1 MINIKTIN
9 KKRKKVPGKQV
20 TDLTTMT
27 ENKIKLQENVQSSSK
42 NKLGGAHTT
51 IIGGRAGKKLVK
63 LVSQHPEVKKVIPTV
78 ISVKG
83 IAGGSL
89 TGKVLRADARGN
101 LRLLLSEG
109 RSFQEIRLVTTV
121 GTAEEGDRIMN
132 ELNKILKTAL

>member
-1 MINIKTIN
+1 M
-9 KKRKKVPGKQV
+9 PGEQV
-20 TDLTTMT
+20 AGLTKMM
-27 ENKIKLQENVQSSSK
+27 ENRTNLQENAQNSSK
-42 NKLGGAHTT
+42 NKLGGVHTT

-63 LVSQHPEVKKVIPTV
+63 LVSQHPEVKKIIPTV

-109 RSFQEIRLVTTV
+109 RSFQEIRLITTV
-121 GTAEEGDRIMN
+121 GTAEEGDRIMD
-132 ELNKILKTAL
+132 ELNEILKTAF

>member
-1 MINIKTIN
+1 M
-9 KKRKKVPGKQV
+9 
-20 TDLTTMT
+20 M
-27 ENKIKLQENVQSSSK
+27 ENRSDLQENAQKPSK
-42 NKLGGAHTT
+42 NKLGGSHTT

-63 LVSQHPEVKKVIPTV
+63 LVSQHSEIKKVIPSV

-83 IAGGSL
+83 TAGGSL
-89 TGKVLRADARGN
+89 TGKVLRSDARGN

-132 ELNKILKTAL
+132 ELNEILRTAL

>member
-1 MINIKTIN
+1 ML
-9 KKRKKVPGKQV
+9 GEWV
-20 TDLTTMT
+20 TGLTRMT
-27 ENKIKLQENVQSSSK
+27 ENKSKLQENAQRSYK

-63 LVSQHPEVKKVIPTV
+63 LVSQHSEIKKIIPSV

-83 IAGGSL
+83 TAGGSL

-121 GTAEEGDRIMN
+121 GTAEEGERIMD
-132 ELNKILKTAL
+132 ELNEVLKTAL

>member
-1 MINIKTIN
+1 M
-9 KKRKKVPGKQV
+9 PGEQV
-20 TDLTTMT
+20 SGLTKMM
-27 ENKIKLQENVQSSSK
+27 ENRTNLQENAQNSSK
-42 NKLGGAHTT
+42 NKLGGVHTT

-63 LVSQHPEVKKVIPTV
+63 LVSQHPEVKKIIPTV

-121 GTAEEGDRIMN
+121 GTAEEGDRIMD
-132 ELNKILKTAL
+132 ELNEILKTAF

>member
-1 MINIKTIN
+1 MA
-9 KKRKKVPGKQV
+9 
-20 TDLTTMT
+20 
-27 ENKIKLQENVQSSSK
+27 ENKSKINQSTKKSSR

-51 IIGGRAGKKLVK
+51 VIGGRAGKKLIK
-63 LVSQHPEVKKVIPTV
+63 LISQHPEIKKVIPSV

-83 IAGGSL
+83 IAGGNL
-89 TGKVLRADARGN
+89 TGKVLRSDVRGN

-132 ELNKILKTAL
+132 ELNQSLENAL

>member
-1 MINIKTIN
+1 M
-9 KKRKKVPGKQV
+9 PGEQV
-20 TDLTTMT
+20 TGLTTMT
-27 ENKIKLQENVQSSSK
+27 ENKSKLQENAQSSSK
-42 NKLGGAHTT
+42 KKLGGAHTT

-63 LVSQHPEVKKVIPTV
+63 LVSQHPDVKKVIPSV

-109 RSFQEIRLVTTV
+109 RSIQEVRLVTTV
-121 GTAEEGDRIMN
+121 GTTEEGDRIMN
-132 ELNKILKTAL
+132 ELNEILRAAL

>member
-1 MINIKTIN
+1 M
-9 KKRKKVPGKQV
+9 PGEHI
-20 TDLTTMT
+20 TGLTTMT
-27 ENKIKLQENVQSSSK
+27 ENNSNLQENSQSPSK
-42 NKLGGAHTT
+42 NKLGGVHTT

-63 LVSQHPEVKKVIPTV
+63 LVSQHPEVKKVIPSV

-89 TGKVLRADARGN
+89 IGKVLRADSRGN

-109 RSFQEIRLVTTV
+109 RSFQEVRLVTTV

-132 ELNKILKTAL
+132 ELNGILKTAL

>member
-1 MINIKTIN
+1 MS
-9 KKRKKVPGKQV
+9 
-20 TDLTTMT
+20 
-27 ENKIKLQENVQSSSK
+27 ENKNNIQEKAQGSYK

-63 LVSQHPEVKKVIPTV
+63 LVSQHPEIKKVIPSV

-83 IAGGSL
+83 TAGGSL

-109 RSFQEIRLVTTV
+109 RSFQEVRLVTTV
-121 GTAEEGDRIMN
+121 GTAEEGDRIMDEIN
-132 ELNKILKTAL
+132 EILKTAL

>member
-1 MINIKTIN
+1 MPGERVTGLTI
-9 KKRKKVPGKQV
+9 
-20 TDLTTMT
+20 MA
-27 ENKIKLQENVQSSSK
+27 ENKSNLQEDAQNSSK
-42 NKLGGAHTT
+42 NKLGGVHST

-63 LVSQHPEVKKVIPTV
+63 LVSQHPEVKKVIPSV

-101 LRLLLSEG
+101 LRLLVSEG

-132 ELNKILKTAL
+132 ELNEILRTAL

>member
-1 MINIKTIN
+1 MA
-9 KKRKKVPGKQV
+9 
-20 TDLTTMT
+20 
-27 ENKIKLQENVQSSSK
+27 ENKSKINQSIKNSSR

-51 IIGGRAGKKLVK
+51 VIGGRAGKKLIK
-63 LVSQHPEVKKVIPTV
+63 LISQHPEIKKVIPSV

-83 IAGGSL
+83 IAGGNL
-89 TGKVLRADARGN
+89 TGKVLRSDVRGN

-132 ELNKILKTAL
+132 ELNQSLENAL

>member
-1 MINIKTIN
+1 L
-9 KKRKKVPGKQV
+9 PEEQV
-20 TDLTTMT
+20 TGLTIMT
-27 ENKIKLQENVQSSSK
+27 ENKSNLQENVHSSSK
-42 NKLGGAHTT
+42 NKLGGVHTT

-63 LVSQHPEVKKVIPTV
+63 LVSQHPEVKKVIPSV

-83 IAGGSL
+83 IAGGNL

-121 GTAEEGDRIMN
+121 GTAEEGERIMN
-132 ELNKILKTAL
+132 ELNEILNTGL

>member
-1 MINIKTIN
+1 
-9 KKRKKVPGKQV
+9 
-20 TDLTTMT
+20 MT
-27 ENKIKLQENVQSSSK
+27 ENNSNLQENSQSFSK
-42 NKLGGAHTT
+42 NKLGGVHTT

-63 LVSQHPEVKKVIPTV
+63 LVSQHPEVKKVIPSV

-109 RSFQEIRLVTTV
+109 RSFQEVRLVTTV

-132 ELNKILKTAL
+132 ELNGILKTAL

>member
-1 MINIKTIN
+1 MA
-9 KKRKKVPGKQV
+9 
-20 TDLTTMT
+20 
-27 ENKIKLQENVQSSSK
+27 ENKSKINQCTKNSSR

-51 IIGGRAGKKLVK
+51 VIGGRAGKKFIK
-63 LVSQHPEVKKVIPTV
+63 LVSQHPEIKKVIPSV

-83 IAGGSL
+83 IAGGNL
-89 TGKVLRADARGN
+89 TGKVLRSDVRGN

-132 ELNKILKTAL
+132 ELNQSLENAL

>member
-1 MINIKTIN
+1 LL
-9 KKRKKVPGKQV
+9 GEWV
-20 TDLTTMT
+20 TGLTRMT
-27 ENKIKLQENVQSSSK
+27 ENKGKLQENSQRSYK

-63 LVSQHPEVKKVIPTV
+63 LVSQHSEIKKIIPSV

-83 IAGGSL
+83 TAGGSL

-109 RSFQEIRLVTTV
+109 RSFQEVRLVTTV
-121 GTAEEGDRIMN
+121 GTAEEGERIMD
-132 ELNKILKTAL
+132 ELNEVLKTAL

>member
-1 MINIKTIN
+1 L
-9 KKRKKVPGKQV
+9 PEEQV
-20 TDLTTMT
+20 TGLTTMT
-27 ENKIKLQENVQSSSK
+27 GNKSNLQEKSQSSLK
-42 NKLGGAHTT
+42 NKLGGVHTT

-63 LVSQHPEVKKVIPTV
+63 LVSQHPEVKKLIPSV

-109 RSFQEIRLVTTV
+109 RSFQEVRLVTTV

-132 ELNKILKTAL
+132 ELNEILKTAL

>member
-1 MINIKTIN
+1 LPGEQ
-9 KKRKKVPGKQV
+9 VPG
-20 TDLTTMT
+20 LTIMK
-27 ENKIKLQENVQSSSK
+27 ENKIKLQENAQSSSK

-51 IIGGRAGKKLVK
+51 IIGERAGKKLVR
-63 LVSQHPEVKKVIPTV
+63 LVSQHPEVKKVIPSV

-83 IAGGSL
+83 IAGGHL

-109 RSFQEIRLVTTV
+109 RSIQEIRLVTTV

-132 ELNKILKTAL
+132 ELNEILRAAL

>member
-1 MINIKTIN
+1 
-9 KKRKKVPGKQV
+9 
-20 TDLTTMT
+20 MT
-27 ENKIKLQENVQSSSK
+27 ENKSRINQSAQNSSR

-51 IIGGRAGKKLVK
+51 VIGGRAGKKLIK
-63 LVSQHPEVKKVIPTV
+63 LVSQHPEIKKVIPSV

-83 IAGGSL
+83 IAGGNL
-89 TGKVLRADARGN
+89 TGKVLRSDARGN

-132 ELNKILKTAL
+132 ELNQSLENAL